1 MQKKDKVTL
10 KVQGVSIEFPGVKAL
25 SDVDFSI
32 ETGEIRAIVGAN
44 GAGKSTLMKVLA
56 GANPGYTGTILY
68 NDKPVD
74 IRTPQ
79 KAKELGIEIVY
90 QEVDM
95 ALFPAQTVAEN
106 VMMNHL
112 INGMKTPFVNW
123 NKLRNKARET
133 LERLHIQVDVNRLVG
148 ELTLAEKQMVL
159 IARAVREKC
168 GFLILDEPTAPLSVS
183 ETKELFEIVKGLIQK
198 ENIAVIFI
206 SHRLGEVMEICE
218 KVDVMRN
225 GRMVGRLEVTPQL
238 TSKMIVD
245 MMLGKSFE
253 ENFPK
258 AVTKCGDV
266 AFEVK
271 NLWDQGGAVRDVSLN
286 IRQGEI
292 VGISG
297 LVGAG
302 KTELCKVLFGDRKRK
317 EGQIFLRGKE
327 LIIRSPTDAVKAGM
341 GLVPEERRKEGV
353 LVDEPV
359 YFNLSAASLSSYCN
373 PAGFVNKKAELEN
386 AGRYIS
392 SLGIKTP
399 NEHQLVRYLSGGNQQ
414 KVAVGKW
421 LSADCQ
427 VYIFDEPTKGV
438 DVGAKHDIFQLITDI
453 AGAGKCVLY
462 VTSETAEILAIT
474 DRTYVMYGGRVT
486 AELRTADTTEEEI
499 MYYSTGGQ

>member
-79 KAKELGIEIVY
+79 KAKDLGIEIVY

-271 NLWDQGGAVRDVSLN
+271 NLWDQGGAVQDVSLN

-341 GLVPEERRKEGV
+341 GLVPEERRKEG
-353 LVDEPV
+353 EPV

-399 NEHQLVRYLSGGNQQ
+399 SEHQLVRYLSGGNQQ

>member
-1 MQKKDKVTL
+1 
-10 KVQGVSIEFPGVKAL
+10 
-25 SDVDFSI
+25 
-32 ETGEIRAIVGAN
+32 
-44 GAGKSTLMKVLA
+44 
-56 GANPGYTGTILY
+56 
-68 NDKPVD
+68 
-74 IRTPQ
+74 
-79 KAKELGIEIVY
+79 
-90 QEVDM
+90 
-95 ALFPAQTVAEN
+95 
-106 VMMNHL
+106 
-112 INGMKTPFVNW
+112 
-123 NKLRNKARET
+123 
-133 LERLHIQVDVNRLVG
+133 
-148 ELTLAEKQMVL
+148 
-159 IARAVREKC
+159 
-168 GFLILDEPTAPLSVS
+168 
-183 ETKELFEIVKGLIQK
+183 
-198 ENIAVIFI
+198 
-206 SHRLGEVMEICE
+206 MEICE

-271 NLWDQGGAVRDVSLN
+271 NLWDQGGAVQDVSLN

-399 NEHQLVRYLSGGNQQ
+399 SEHQLVRYLSGGNQQ